1 MPEGLVLEAMRST
14 LAGLTYNAAR
24 FAPAVRPA
32 VLAPSSTLL
41 AFRPPTI
48 LAPSSTLVAFRPPA
62 VLAPSWTVLAVRPL
76 HSLASDKDGSAH
88 QPAAVKSASIAPTG
102 TRQYASGAPPAPNP
116 NRLHADTSGAKS
128 TTFWWP
134 SSDTAWR
141 DRKTGFKEISYVYT
155 WPTVLALLCL
165 GQLERAERYAMQVC
179 VLGAITAYY
188 YGTSPP

>member
-1 MPEGLVLEAMRST
+1 MLSR
-14 LAGLTYNAAR
+14 LTYNAVR
-24 FAPAVRPA
+24 FAPAVRLA

-41 AFRPPTI
+41 AFRPPFVLAVSSTLLASRSPTV
-48 LAPSSTLVAFRPPA
+48 LAPSSTP
-62 VLAPSWTVLAVRPL
+62 LACRPL

-88 QPAAVKSASIAPTG
+88 QPASAKSASSAPAG

-116 NRLHADTSGAKS
+116 NRLHADTSGSKS

-155 WPTVLALLCL
+155 WPTV
-165 GQLERAERYAMQVC
+165 VC

-188 YGTSPP
+188 YVISGKANVELDSNLKAPPSPYREHHRRV